1 MPRFFDDEK
10 INKIQQNKE
19 NEMKQ
24 MLNEEVDKIIKQI
37 KQVQCNKWLNVF
49 IIKMLI
55 HCKPIF

>member
-19 NEMKQ
+19 NKMKQ

-49 IIKMLI
+49 IIKTLI
-55 HCKPIF
+55 HCKLIF